1 MGESLELVRLVKVK
15 SEEWITM
22 KRILA
27 VLPFGALLLL
37 GCAMVSGC
45 SKDNTTNGTAVAA
58 TRPTR
63 DNAVN
68 PAATTDYYET
78 SGPIVVENQVEIL
91 AQHEGVVAQI
101 FVETGKEVKKGDV
114 LAQLDDRQMRA
125 EREVAQ
131 SKVKGLEANMKAWE
145 SEAKIFQSDYDR
157 DQEMFKANLITAKQ
171 LEHSKFK
178 VNSSTYELEREKQN
192 LAAAIGELQTLDL
205 RLEKTKIIAPFSGVV
220 ARRYINQGQKI
231 STNDKTFWITET
243 SPLYVQFMLPESYLG
258 HINKGQEITVLASS
272 REDEKHI
279 AKIRIVSPVAD
290 PSSGTIEVRAEL
302 EGAGRSL
309 MPGAN
314 AIVRV
319 AKIK

>member
-1 MGESLELVRLVKVK
+1 MRR
-15 SEEWITM
+15 ITT
-22 KRILA
+22 IL
-27 VLPFGALLLL
+27 LFGLLALL
-37 GCAMVSGC
+37 GCVMVTGC
-45 SKDNTTNGTAVAA
+45 SKDNATNGTASAA
-58 TRPTR
+58 TKPVR
-63 DNAVN
+63 DNAANTAPSV
-68 PAATTDYYET
+68 DYYET

-91 AQHEGVVAQI
+91 AQHDGVVAQI

-114 LAQLDDRQMRA
+114 LAQLDDRQVRS
-125 EREVAQ
+125 ERDVAQ

-145 SEAKIFQSDYDR
+145 SEAKIYQSDYDR

-192 LAAAIGELQTLDL
+192 LAVATGELQTLDL
-205 RLEKTKIIAPFSGVV
+205 RLEKTKIMAPFAGVV

-243 SPLYVQFMLPESYLG
+243 SPLYVQFTLPESYLG
-258 HINKGQEITVLASS
+258 HVNKGQDVTVLSSS
-272 REDEKHI
+272 RQDEKHT
-279 AKIRIVSPVAD
+279 AKIRIISPVAD
-290 PSSGTIEVRAEL
+290 ASSGTIEIRAEL
-302 EGAGRSL
+302 EGAVRSL

-319 AKIK
+319 AKLK